1 MSFASPRLWSTC
13 QSCGTQEY
21 NDRLISRGQ
30 LCICGKK
37 VKLYKGKKQPQV
49 PAGGSAGGVPKSA
62 LRKQVTF
69 AVGEKSEGGSRSSTP
84 GHSPR
89 GSVGLQKGQD

>member
-1 MSFASPRLWSTC
+1 MSFANTRVWSTC

-21 NDRLISRGQ
+21 NDLLISRGQ
-30 LCICGKK
+30 LCTCGKK

-49 PAGGSAGGVPKSA
+49 PSGGAGGGAPKSA

-69 AVGEKSEGGSRSSTP
+69 ADGGKSDGGP
-84 GHSPR
+84 
-89 GSVGLQKGQD
+89 